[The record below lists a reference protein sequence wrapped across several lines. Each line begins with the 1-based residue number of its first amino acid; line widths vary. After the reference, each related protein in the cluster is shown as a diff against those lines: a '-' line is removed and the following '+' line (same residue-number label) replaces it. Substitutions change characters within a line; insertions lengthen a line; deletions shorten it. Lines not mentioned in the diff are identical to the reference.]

1 MENQLHAGPEPSMTS
16 LVSGIIT
23 DAQDLIKQQLDL
35 VRHEIQ
41 EDVRKAKEAA
51 ASLALG
57 LGVAAV
63 GAILFGTMFV
73 YLLHEMAGLP
83 LWASFGIV
91 GGIMLV
97 VGLVLT
103 YLAKKEAETINP
115 LEGESAKAL
124 EENVQW
130 ITKPK

>member
-1 MENQLHAGPEPSMTS
+1 MENQLHAGPDTSMTS
-16 LVSGIIT
+16 LVTGILS

-35 VRHEIQ
+35 VKHEIR

-57 LGVAAV
+57 LGIATV
-63 GAILFGTMFV
+63 GGLFVCTMLVF
-73 YLLHEMAGLP
+73 LLQKTGLE
-83 LWASFGIV
+83 LWACFGIV

-97 VGLVLT
+97 VGLFLT
-103 YLAKKEAETINP
+103 YLAKKQAETINP

-124 EENVQW
+124 EESVQW

>member
-1 MENQLHAGPEPSMTS
+1 MGNQLHAEPDTS
-16 LVSGIIT
+16 LSGQVSGIVS
-23 DAQDLIKQQLDL
+23 DAQELMNHQLAL
-35 VRHEIQ
+35 FRHELR

-57 LGVAAV
+57 LGVT
-63 GAILFGTMFV
+63 AIGCLFVSTMLVF
-73 YLLHEMAGLP
+73 LLQKTGLE
-83 LWASFGIV
+83 LWACFGIL
-91 GGIMLV
+91 GGTLFVI
-97 VGLVLT
+97 GLVLT

-115 LEGESAKAL
+115 LEGKSAKAL

>member
-1 MENQLHAGPEPSMTS
+1 MVNQLHEGQDASVTA
-16 LVSGIIT
+16 LVTGIIS
-23 DAQDLIKQQLDL
+23 DAQTLFKQQLDL
-35 VRHEIQ
+35 VKHEIR
-41 EDVRKAKEAA
+41 EDVSKAKEAA

-57 LGVAAV
+57 FGLAAV
-63 GAILFGTMFV
+63 GGLFVCTMLVF
-73 YLLHEMAGLP
+73 LLQKTGLD
-83 LWASFGIV
+83 LWACFGIV
-91 GGIMLV
+91 GGVMLV

-130 ITKPK
+130 IAKPK

>member
-1 MENQLHAGPEPSMTS
+1 MENQLHAGPEPSMSS
-16 LVSGIIT
+16 LVSGIIN

-35 VRHEIQ
+35 VKHEIR

-57 LGVAAV
+57 LGLAV
-63 GAILFGTMFV
+63 VGGILFCTMFV
-73 YLLHEMAGLP
+73 YLLHEEAGLR
-83 LWASFGIV
+83 LWVSFAIV
-91 GGIMLV
+91 GGVLLA

-103 YLAKKEAETINP
+103 YLGKKEAETINP
-115 LEGESAKAL
+115 MEGESAKAL

>member
-35 VRHEIQ
+35 VKHEIR

-57 LGVAAV
+57 VGIAAV
-63 GAILFGTMFV
+63 GALFLSTMLVF
-73 YLLHEMAGLP
+73 LLQKAGLE
-83 LWASFGIV
+83 LWACFGIV
-91 GGIMLV
+91 GGVMLV

>member
-1 MENQLHAGPEPSMTS
+1 MENQLHADPDTSMTS

-35 VRHEIQ
+35 VRHEIR

-57 LGVAAV
+57 FGLAAV
-63 GAILFGTMFV
+63 GGLFVCTMLA
-73 YLLHEMAGLP
+73 LLLQKAGLEQ
-83 LWASFGIV
+83 WACFGIV
-91 GGIMLV
+91 GGVMLV

-115 LEGESAKAL
+115 LGGEAAKAL

>member
-35 VRHEIQ
+35 VRHEIR

-57 LGVAAV
+57 LGIAIV
-63 GAILFGTMFV
+63 GGILLCTMFV
-73 YLLHEMAGLP
+73 YLLHEEAGLR
-83 LWASFGIV
+83 LWASFAIV
-91 GGIMLV
+91 GGVMLV
-97 VGLVLT
+97 IGLVLT

-115 LEGESAKAL
+115 LEGESVKAL

>member
-1 MENQLHAGPEPSMTS
+1 MENQLHAGPETSMTS

-35 VRHEIQ
+35 VKHEIR

-57 LGVAAV
+57 VGIAAV
-63 GAILFGTMFV
+63 GALFLCTMIVF
-73 YLLHEMAGLP
+73 LLQKAGLE
-83 LWASFGIV
+83 LWACFGIV
-91 GGIMLV
+91 GGVMLV